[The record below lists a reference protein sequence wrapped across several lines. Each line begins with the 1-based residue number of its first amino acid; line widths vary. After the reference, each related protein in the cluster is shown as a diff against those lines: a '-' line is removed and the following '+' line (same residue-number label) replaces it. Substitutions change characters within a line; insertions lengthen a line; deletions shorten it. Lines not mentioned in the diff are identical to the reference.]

1 MLPCTEVS
9 RDIPS
14 RKAYRVEK
22 VDLMIDQ
29 GDLPWQSLYCIMIM
43 AHSTSTKDEL
53 VLTIRAT
60 DNAVSLEG
68 TKKLVAYLEEFAQS

>member
-1 MLPCTEVS
+1 MLDDPLHGKIKRHTLC
-9 RDIPS
+9 
-14 RKAYRVEK
+14 KA

-29 GDLPWQSLYCIMIM
+29 GDLPWQSFYCIMIM
-43 AHSTSTKDEL
+43 THSTSTKDKL

>member
-1 MLPCTEVS
+1 
-9 RDIPS
+9 
-14 RKAYRVEK
+14 
-22 VDLMIDQ
+22 
-29 GDLPWQSLYCIMIM
+29 M
-43 AHSTSTKDEL
+43 AHSTSTKDKL